1 MDSRMDSRVEKYLL
15 ESDIITEY
23 SKNCTKMTGDDLKD
37 FVQEIWLILLE
48 YDQQQITEMWQNG
61 TLYQWVAR
69 VITNQWKSQTSPYH
83 RKIRRWKY
91 AFCSLEENMGEIN
104 KKVMEENNYII
115 ETKKVNGKKC

>member
-1 MDSRMDSRVEKYLL
+1 MDSRVEKYLL
-15 ESDIITEY
+15 DSDIITEY

-37 FVQEIWLILLE
+37 FCQEIWLILLE
-48 YDQQQITEMWQNG
+48 YDQQKITEMWENG

-69 VITNQWKSQTSPYH
+69 IIKNQWNSQTSPYH
-83 RKIRRWKY
+83 CKIRRWQY
-91 AFCSLEENMGEIN
+91 AFVPLEENLGEIN